1 MEVTRNV
8 ILDLLP
14 LYMANEVSADTRALV
29 EKYLETDPELA
40 NVAKQHAAM
49 KIPGEIPVPLTE
61 EDQMETYR
69 ETKRLM
75 SQRTIVLAG
84 LIAFGVLALLGI
96 ALLAFFMLVPVFP

>member
-29 EKYLETDPELA
+29 EKYLETDPALA
-40 NVAKQHAAM
+40 NVAKQRASM
-49 KIPGEIPVPLTE
+49 EIPGEIPVPLTE
-61 EDQMETYR
+61 ENQMETFR
-69 ETKRLM
+69 EAKRLM

-84 LIAFGVLALLGI
+84 LIAFGLLTLLGLV
-96 ALLAFFMLVPVFP
+96 LLAYSMLVPVFP